1 MTFVDVLMLHL
12 LVKKNII
19 SSLIYRLFFT
29 LYLYFFLLYEK
40 FQAMETLEVYITKVE
55 RQLERKVKIIKSDR
69 GG

>member
-1 MTFVDVLMLHL
+1 MTFVDLLMLHL